1 MNRRAS
7 GGGSVGASPPA
18 AAKQNSWGLLVLL
31 PPGPSLALREWRP
44 VAVACEA
51 ALARADAARA
61 RAELVAVNVVPEAEL
76 GGVEVLELLGG
87 PAAAVEV
94 PVATRLPRLTLHV
107 KDVGRF
113 FSVAVALVDARGEE
127 RELTLSNRA
136 SAVRVSAR
144 GAALPLVTPGVG
156 WARVS
161 VDLDDAC
168 RRCFGAPLGE
178 VRCVTLLPSARYARA
193 YFEARPLADAELPA
207 WMRTM

>member
-1 MNRRAS
+1 
-7 GGGSVGASPPA
+7 V
-18 AAKQNSWGLLVLL
+18 LV
-31 PPGPSLALREWRP
+31 PPGPYLALREWRP
-44 VAVACEA
+44 VAVASEA
-51 ALARADAARA
+51 ALARADAARG
-61 RAELVAVNVVPEAEL
+61 RAELVAVNVVAEAEL

-94 PVATRLPRLTLHV
+94 PVAARLPRLTLHV

-113 FSVAVALVDARGEE
+113 FGVSVSLLDAAGAP

-144 GAALPLVTPGVG
+144 GAALPLVTPGPG

-168 RRCFGAPLGE
+168 ARCFGERLGE
-178 VRCVTLLPSARYARA
+178 VTSVTLHPSARYARV
-193 YFEARPLADAELPA
+193 YFEARPLADAELPT
-207 WMRTM
+207 WMRTA